1 MTIFVGF
8 YFSIFFLE
16 VAKGTQNR
24 WIHQVVSFLLVYVN
38 HMGMTPPRL
47 GIKQRYSGVWLDQ
60 DSFFRFKNGLL
71 GITFLGADCS
81 FEPSYTTEEPL
92 RNALDV
98 RYVLLVKSLIL
109 PRVCLKIE

>member
-71 GITFLGADCS
+71 GITFLGADCNLQKMKKA
-81 FEPSYTTEEPL
+81 TEK
-92 RNALDV
+92 A
-98 RYVLLVKSLIL
+98 
-109 PRVCLKIE
+109 